1 MTKKFF
7 LWFFLLIFLTTYSY
21 HDKKKSFSGFF
32 FVEEIQIEG
41 VKNSNKEEL
50 EKRLYKIRGKNI
62 IFLSEKDFNEVIK
75 DMNFIN
81 YLKIKKI
88 YPKKIK
94 VTVIEDLPIG
104 VYLNDSGERYLLLEN
119 NKIIKDYNYE
129 SGNLPQVYG
138 EGALEKF
145 SDFYSSFQKTGL
157 DLKLVKQFNYYD
169 INRWDL
175 LLKDEKLIK
184 LPPENYKESIVKFL
198 EIYEKSAFKKFKVFD
213 FRIKNQLIMR

>member
-50 EKRLYKIRGKNI
+50 ETRLDKIRGKNI
-62 IFLSEKDFNEVIK
+62 ILLSEKNFNEVIK

-104 VYLNDSGERYLLLEN
+104 TYLNDSGERHLLLEN

>member
-1 MTKKFF
+1 M
-7 LWFFLLIFLTTYSY
+7 
-21 HDKKKSFSGFF
+21 
-32 FVEEIQIEG
+32 V
-41 VKNSNKEEL
+41 
-50 EKRLYKIRGKNI
+50 
-62 IFLSEKDFNEVIK
+62 
-75 DMNFIN
+75 
-81 YLKIKKI
+81 KKI

-104 VYLNDSGERYLLLEN
+104 TYLNDSGERHLLLEN

-213 FRIKNQLIMR
+213 FRIKNELIVR

>member
-21 HDKKKSFSGFF
+21 HDKKKSFSSFF

-50 EKRLYKIRGKNI
+50 ETRLDKIRGKNI
-62 IFLSEKDFNEVIK
+62 ILLSEKNFNEVIK

-104 VYLNDSGERYLLLEN
+104 TYLNDSGERHLLLEN

>member
-1 MTKKFF
+1 MKKKFF
-7 LWFFLLIFLTTYSY
+7 LWFFLLIFLTTYNY
-21 HDKKKSFSGFF
+21 HGKKKSFPNFF
-32 FVEEIQIEG
+32 FIKQIEIVG

-50 EKRLYKIRGKNI
+50 ETRLDKIRGKNI
-62 IFLSEKDFNEVIK
+62 ILLSEKNFNEVIK

-104 VYLNDSGERYLLLEN
+104 TYLNDSGERHLLLEN

>member
-21 HDKKKSFSGFF
+21 HDKKKSFSSFF

-50 EKRLYKIRGKNI
+50 ETRLDKIRGKNI
-62 IFLSEKDFNEVIK
+62 ILLSEKNFNEVIK

-104 VYLNDSGERYLLLEN
+104 TYLNDSGERHLLLEN

-213 FRIKNQLIMR
+213 FRIKNELIMR

>member
-21 HDKKKSFSGFF
+21 HDKKKSFSSFF

-50 EKRLYKIRGKNI
+50 ETRLDKIRGKNI
-62 IFLSEKDFNEVIK
+62 ILLSEKNFNEVIK

-104 VYLNDSGERYLLLEN
+104 TYLNDSGERHLLLEN

-184 LPPENYKESIVKFL
+184 LPPENYKESIVKFPNL
-198 EIYEKSAFKKFKVFD
+198 FYDQCRKKE
-213 FRIKNQLIMR
+213 

>member
-21 HDKKKSFSGFF
+21 HDKKKSFSSFF

-50 EKRLYKIRGKNI
+50 ETRLDKIRGKNI
-62 IFLSEKDFNEVIK
+62 ILLSEKNFNEVIK

>member
-1 MTKKFF
+1 MKKNFF

-21 HDKKKSFSGFF
+21 QDKKKSFSSFF

-50 EKRLYKIRGKNI
+50 ETRLDKIRGKNI
-62 IFLSEKDFNEVIK
+62 ILLSEKNFNEVIK

-104 VYLNDSGERYLLLEN
+104 TYLNDSGERHLLLEN